1 MGMILGQVMRVVVI
15 LSILKMFTLCDGTG
29 PVRRKKAACR
39 NAGAEGDNI
48 IDILNIKKYNKLVS

>member
-1 MGMILGQVMRVVVI
+1 MSRVVVI
-15 LSILKMFTLCDGTG
+15 LSILKMLTLCDGTG

>member
-15 LSILKMFTLCDGTG
+15 LSILKMLTLCDGTG

-39 NAGAEGDNI
+39 NA
-48 IDILNIKKYNKLVS
+48 